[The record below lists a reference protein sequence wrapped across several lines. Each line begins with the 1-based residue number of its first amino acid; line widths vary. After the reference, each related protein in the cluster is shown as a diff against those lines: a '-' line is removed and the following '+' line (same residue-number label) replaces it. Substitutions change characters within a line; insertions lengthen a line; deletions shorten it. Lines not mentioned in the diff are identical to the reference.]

1 MGKRYIL
8 ILGHCQEIVVT
19 LQTGMATQFPHALR
33 ACIEDAVQQN
43 GRVATIMG
51 AAAQMSERYRR
62 IEGKGNNRHFQLKT
76 PDEALA
82 YLVARLPAT
91 FSANMRVLELVRDL
105 VPDFA
110 PASVLDVGAGPGTAS
125 FAASQLWDFQ
135 NLTLVEPNPHL
146 KEVGT
151 RFITPEID
159 ADISW
164 LSSGLEKTLPE
175 GSFDLVLASYVLNE
189 LNSSHWS
196 DAIRNLWA
204 RCSGTLVIVETGTPL
219 GFSVIERVRSL
230 LPRLDGAHLAGP
242 CPQDGVCPLSIEEN
256 RWCHFSVRVERSK
269 MHKSLKSGSTLGYE
283 DEKFSW
289 IALSRAPVKRPTC
302 RIIGH
307 PSTARVTA
315 LQVCTKEGQAQT
327 MEFAKSSPLYKVTKK
342 LEWGDGFDHE

>member
-8 ILGHCQEIVVT
+8 IHRHCQEIVVT

-33 ACIEDAVQQN
+33 SSIEDAAQQN
-43 GRVATIMG
+43 GRAASIMS
-51 AAAQMSERYRR
+51 AAAQMSDRYRR
-62 IEGKGNNRHFQLKT
+62 VEGKGNNHHFQLKS

-91 FSANMRVLELVRDL
+91 FSANMRVLELVKDL

-110 PASVLDVGAGPGTAS
+110 PSSVLDVGAGPATAS
-125 FAASQLWDFQ
+125 FAASQMWDFQ

-146 KEVGT
+146 RDVGT
-151 RFITPEID
+151 KFITPEID

-164 LSSGLEKTLPE
+164 VSSGLEKSLPE
-175 GSFDLVLASYVLNE
+175 GGFDLVLASYVLNE

-204 RCSGTLVIVETGTPL
+204 RCSGTLVIIETGTPL

-230 LPRLDGAHLAGP
+230 LPRLDGAYLTGP
-242 CPQDGVCPLSIEEN
+242 CPQDGVCPLSQEEN

-289 IALSRAPVKRPTC
+289 IALSRTPVKRPSR

-307 PSTARVTA
+307 PSVTRVA
-315 LQVCTKEGQAQT
+315 SLQVCTQDGLANT
-327 MEFAKSSPLYKVTKK
+327 MEIAKSSPLYKMAKK